1 MNDKNETITAPSSKE
16 EKTDLDFLAM
26 ELPPVSE
33 KIVYHDDDKGEIIDV
48 GDDAADNH
56 NFDESAEEPTNEYRG
71 LKDDKGIAF
80 DPTLH
85 SAPPE
90 KTPSG
95 RWKKIPKREREKLA
109 GSGVDIE
116 PNATNRMEAQKAAS
130 IYASLHGLPFP
141 TDCAPNP
148 DNFKM
153 LTDSIEQY
161 YNENGAI
168 ELSAG
173 LNLLLSCGMYTQEV
187 ATRQSNLDKVKNWV
201 KKGSEWF
208 KNRKAKK
215 TVKNAVK

>member
-1 MNDKNETITAPSSKE
+1 MSDKNESITKPIVNDE
-16 EKTDLDFLAM
+16 ETKNSFLDM

-33 KIVYHDDDKGEIIDV
+33 KIVYHDDDKGEIID
-48 GDDAADNH
+48 GSDGESDNH
-56 NFDESAEEPTNEYRG
+56 NFDESTEEQTNEYRG
-71 LKDDKGIAF
+71 LKDDKGVAF
-80 DPTLH
+80 DPSLH
-85 SAPPE
+85 STPPE

-141 TDCAPNP
+141 SDCAPNP

-173 LNLLLSCGMYTQEV
+173 LNLLLSCGMYSQEV
-187 ATRQSNLDKVKNWV
+187 ATRPTNFDKVKGWF
-201 KKGSEWF
+201 KKGGDWF
-208 KNRKAKK
+208 KKRKDKK
-215 TVKNAVK
+215 AVKSA